1 MNGGGGYY
9 QAGGATAALAVQ
21 AKAPVAAWSTGLCNC
36 FDDCG
41 NCKSGACILPCSV
54 GLCVPDLIL
63 TTRLCRLRDVPVPV
77 HHVRAD
83 RGDHRPGVDVVR
95 HQRGAVRAHHAAHG
109 VPVRLLLLL
118 PRQDAR
124 PVRPPG
130 EPLRR
135 LLRPLLLRVL
145 RPLPGV
151 PRAQEAGVRHE
162 ARYGTISWK
171 NQGRRASKINL
182 SIHSVRLVV

>member
-1 MNGGGGYY
+1 M
-9 QAGGATAALAVQ
+9 
-21 AKAPVAAWSTGLCNC
+21 
-36 FDDCG
+36 
-41 NCKSGACILPCSV
+41 
-54 GLCVPDLIL
+54 
-63 TTRLCRLRDVPVPV
+63 PVPV

-83 RGDHRPGVDVVR
+83 CGDHRPGVDVVR
-95 HQRGAVRAHHAAHG
+95 HQRGAVHARHAAHG

-135 LLRPLLLRVL
+135 LPRPLLLRVL

-151 PRAQEAGVRHE
+151 PRAQEAGLRHE
-162 ARYGTISWK
+162 ARYDLAVWWLFVLLYPFRS
-171 NQGRRASKINL
+171 L
-182 SIHSVRLVV
+182 SSLDLLARHCTAGNSVFILLAQ